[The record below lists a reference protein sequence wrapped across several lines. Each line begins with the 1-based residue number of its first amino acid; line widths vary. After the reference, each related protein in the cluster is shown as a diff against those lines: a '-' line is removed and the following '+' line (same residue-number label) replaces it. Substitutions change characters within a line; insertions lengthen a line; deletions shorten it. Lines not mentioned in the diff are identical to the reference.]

1 MNNLKFTSLIILL
14 LLLINNLTLAS
25 ENVVIPAGTEL
36 VGELVTPLNSKASKV
51 GDPIVFK
58 LAKNL
63 VIDNAI
69 IVQKGTSGR
78 AVVTHAEKAT
88 YFGQGGQIG
97 FEPEAIETANGVSIP
112 LTFEKG
118 ENIDYAVFVEIQP
131 MVRKEKMHF
140 FNYGIEM
147 TTQIPFKIIDVVNN
161 KYLYNGKFVE
171 KGEDS
176 TSFGGLGNKGVV
188 LKALEK
194 ANQQM
199 GIVLESRLP
208 ETKAVK
214 VEK

>member
-1 MNNLKFTSLIILL
+1 MLRVIQMNNLKFTSLIILL

-25 ENVVIPAGTEL
+25 ENVTIPAGTEL

-112 LTFEKG
+112 LTFETRCRG
-118 ENIDYAVFVEIQP
+118 SAVNDANMVVATIGVGVFAAFFHGKNQTFPAGTKFKFFVADD
-131 MVRKEKMHF
+131 VDL
-140 FNYGIEM
+140 GI
-147 TTQIPFKIIDVVNN
+147 N
-161 KYLYNGKFVE
+161 KDELGKYFYVI
-171 KGEDS
+171 
-176 TSFGGLGNKGVV
+176 
-188 LKALEK
+188 KADR
-194 ANQQM
+194 N
-199 GIVLESRLP
+199 
-208 ETKAVK
+208 
-214 VEK
+214 

>member
-88 YFGQGGQIG
+88 YFGKVGKLDL
-97 FEPEAIETANGVSIP
+97 N
-112 LTFEKG
+112 
-118 ENIDYAVFVEIQP
+118 
-131 MVRKEKMHF
+131 RK
-140 FNYGIEM
+140 
-147 TTQIPFKIIDVVNN
+147 
-161 KYLYNGKFVE
+161 L
-171 KGEDS
+171 
-176 TSFGGLGNKGVV
+176 
-188 LKALEK
+188 
-194 ANQQM
+194 
-199 GIVLESRLP
+199 
-208 ETKAVK
+208 
-214 VEK
+214 